1 VENLEK
7 VAQTDPEVVVKRGR
21 GRPRGSRTAKESST
35 TAAAVDDAENLEWV
49 QCEKCEKWRK
59 LPPHISSDELPDVWY
74 CELNTWNSASA
85 SCDAP
90 EDKAEGVLDVGG
102 FGNSGVSAGK
112 LTYRNL
118 IFGSTGRKQNRPI
131 SERMRAAESL
141 FSTGFEEDE
150 APSKVLYAESSAY
163 ISRGRPHLVDE
174 NDGRL
179 VLEVMSRS
187 FLWQELKN
195 TQTLHSTSI
204 NVLPAN
210 QIPLSALT
218 FETIPHE
225 LKHLMREYLLHVLG
239 KYSLTGDDIVQQAQA
254 MDTEILHDEYKKVQ
268 PYCTKNVVITALC
281 ELVKDG
287 SVECTQKIGLNWTM
301 QGWRPR
307 FRRTSVQKIHDSLI
321 IFLLV

>member
-1 VENLEK
+1 
-7 VAQTDPEVVVKRGR
+7 
-21 GRPRGSRTAKESST
+21 
-35 TAAAVDDAENLEWV
+35 VDDAENLEWV

-59 LPPHISSDELPDVWY
+59 LPPHISADELPDVWY
-74 CELNTWNSASA
+74 CELNTWNPASA

-118 IFGSTGRKQNRPI
+118 IFGSTGRKPNRPI

-141 FSTGFEEDE
+141 FSTGLEEDE
-150 APSKVLYAESSAY
+150 APSKVLYADSSAY

-195 TQTLHSTSI
+195 TQSLHSTSI
-204 NVLPAN
+204 NDLPAN

-225 LKHLMREYLLHVLG
+225 LKQLMREYLLHVLG

-254 MDTEILHDEYKKVQ
+254 MDTEILRDEYKKVQ

-287 SVECTQKIGLNWTM
+287 SVECIQKIGLNWTM
-301 QGWRPR
+301 QDWRPR
-307 FRRTSVQKIHDSLI
+307 FRRTLQKTPEANKHLDPPSVSVHSLSRCMKISKPWKLTKTW
-321 IFLLV
+321 